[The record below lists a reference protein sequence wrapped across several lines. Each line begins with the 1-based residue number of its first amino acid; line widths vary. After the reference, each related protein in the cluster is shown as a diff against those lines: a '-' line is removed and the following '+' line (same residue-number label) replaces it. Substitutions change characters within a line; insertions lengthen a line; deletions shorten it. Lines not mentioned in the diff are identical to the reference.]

1 MYRREI
7 PNVGAGFMPA
17 EMTNLVFEIKRGH
30 EARAYMQ
37 RQSEA
42 DVISWLLACR
52 SKPARSN
59 PASFGL

>member
-1 MYRREI
+1 
-7 PNVGAGFMPA
+7 MPA

-52 SKPARSN
+52 AKPARSN